1 MIPVHPKSLLSEHE
15 VGVTRRSH
23 ERLDLADTDLPFGKE
38 AGNHASDP

>member
-23 ERLDLADTDLPFGKE
+23 EMLELSEALNPGKE
-38 AGNHASDP
+38 GAPNG

>member
-23 ERLDLADTDLPFGKE
+23 ERLDLADTNITLGKG
-38 AGNHASDP
+38 AG